1 MSALQFA
8 EVIDVRG
15 IKIRAKVYSKK
26 NTTMLFHFG
35 EIIKN
40 VSVGSYVKIVKGF
53 TEIIG
58 VVEGEY
64 VTEKS
69 IQPIKFISNEES
81 FERIIEIKI
90 LGTLETKRFKR
101 GISDMPLLYNPV
113 MILDPEEYKLIF
125 NQYTDF
131 QRPIDQVKIGTL
143 ISDSNIEVNINI
155 SDLINGHIGI
165 FGNTGSGKSNTL
177 AKLYKEIFDV
187 AQNSSLFKDNSK
199 FLFIDFNGE
208 YERESL
214 SKSKSIKYINT
225 RKPNGIDKV
234 DIARDELFNSEML
247 SIILEATEKTQAPF
261 IERCLRFTDRYFDET
276 FGDTQS
282 ILDNITTLL
291 YDNRYNIRDL
301 QKYFNDLYQL
311 IFPNTVSDYFSKFR
325 YVSNPKI
332 DSLMIGNDKFINT
345 KEELSYIIN
354 QDLAEIITK
363 DFMNL
368 PYEKKIEISFSY
380 KFLDELGKAYIN
392 REHIA
397 PLLKRLP
404 RLFNLVNKVFK
415 IGNSNLQ
422 TNPITVINLKN
433 TDLQTKKVVP
443 LIICK
448 SEYYRHINRNDLVQD
463 KILNIV
469 IDEAHNILSTQSD
482 RESQEW
488 KDYRIEIFEEIIK
501 EGRKFG
507 AFLTIASQ
515 RPSDISPTIISQLN
529 HYFIHRLM
537 NQEDLNRIQSTVT
550 FLDKN
555 SFDMISSL
563 PPGGCILTGSS
574 INFPILVQIEK
585 LDEIN
590 RPSSENYD
598 IINMWYPK
606 KNN

>member
-15 IKIRAKVYSKK
+15 IKVRAKVYSKK

-58 VVEGEY
+58 VVEGEF

-69 IQPIKFISNEES
+69 IQPQKFISNEES

-90 LGTLETKRFKR
+90 LGTLEPKKFKR

-113 MILDPEEYKLIF
+113 MILDPDEYKLIF
-125 NQYTDF
+125 NQYTETY
-131 QRPIDQVKIGTL
+131 RPIGQVKIGTL
-143 ISDSNIEVNINI
+143 INDNNIDVNINL
-155 SDLINGHIGI
+155 SDLINGHVGI

-177 AKLYKEIFDV
+177 AKLYKEVFDIG
-187 AQNSSLFKDNSK
+187 QKSELFKENSK

-208 YERESL
+208 YERETL
-214 SKSKSIKYINT
+214 SNEKCIKYINT
-225 RKPNGIDKV
+225 RKSQGENKV
-234 DIARDELFNSEML
+234 DIEKEELFNSEIL

-261 IERCLRFTDRYFDET
+261 IERCLKFTDRYFAENFEST
-276 FGDTQS
+276 EV

-291 YDNRYNIRDL
+291 HDNRYNIRDL

-311 IFPNTVSDYFSKFR
+311 IIPNNGYDYFSKFR
-325 YVSNPKI
+325 YVTNPNI
-332 DSLMIGNDKFINT
+332 DSLMTGERTFINT
-345 KEELSYIIN
+345 KEELR
-354 QDLAEIITK
+354 EIISR
-363 DFMNL
+363 DL
-368 PYEKKIEISFSY
+368 SGLIVVDYLHLSYEKKLEISFSY
-380 KFLDELGKAYIN
+380 KFLEELGKSYIN

-404 RLFNLVNKVFK
+404 RLFNLVSKVFNVGGYSSE
-415 IGNSNLQ
+415 I
-422 TNPITVINLKN
+422 NPITVINLKKA
-433 TDLQTKKVVP
+433 DLHTKKVVP

-448 SEYYRHINRNDLVQD
+448 SEYDRHIRKNNGAQD
-463 KILNIV
+463 KILNII
-469 IDEAHNILSTQSD
+469 IDEAHNILSAQSD
-482 RESQEW
+482 RELQEW
-488 KDYRIEIFEEIIK
+488 KDYRLEVFEEIIK

-515 RPSDISPTIISQLN
+515 RPSDISATVISQLN

-574 INFPILVQIEK
+574 INFPILVQIDK
-585 LDEIN
+585 LDEKN
-590 RPSSENYD
+590 RPTSENYD
-598 IINMWYPK
+598 IIKMWFPGK
-606 KNN
+606 